1 MPLFTYLH
9 RHGVRPGNFLNLS
22 PSGRDTAGSAGR
34 SRTIPL
40 TLGNRANPAPLFDPA
55 LRFHLR
61 QRLLT
66 LPYRAFLQTVVR
78 LLSAQG
84 YQAVAPVRRTHSDG
98 RHAGGWDLEARYA
111 ADGTSPRLCVARVKQ
126 FGVQAVDLRH
136 VDELRGAALR
146 AGAHEALLIT
156 LSGFSKPARQSA
168 HSVSTPVR
176 LVDGEALLDDLLMQ
190 EIGVRPATGIRKTES
205 SSIGAWEVD
214 NTYFGPLERRFA
226 TQGATENEGD
236 WSNAAVQPS
245 GGSLAGGMNRTK
257 PSADSAPPARPTRT
271 ALGLRGEP
279 VHAVRVTITVTRSRN
294 DPSKAR

>member
-1 MPLFTYLH
+1 MLLFTHLR
-9 RHGVRPGNFLNLS
+9 RHGVRSGNFPNLS

-40 TLGNRANPAPLFDPA
+40 TLGSRADPAPLFDPA

-84 YQAVAPVRRTHSDG
+84 YQAVAPAGRTHSDG
-98 RHAGGWDLEARYA
+98 RHAGGWDLEARCA
-111 ADGTSPRLCVARVKQ
+111 ADETSPRLCVARVKQ
-126 FGVQAVDLRH
+126 FGTQSVDLRH
-136 VDELRGAALR
+136 VDELRGAAVR
-146 AGAHEALLIT
+146 ARAHEALLIT

-168 HSVSTPVR
+168 LSVPTPVR
-176 LVDGEALLDDLLMQ
+176 LVDGEALLNDLLMQ
-190 EIGVRPATGIRKTES
+190 EIGVRPAAGSRKIEN

-214 NTYFGPLERRFA
+214 DTYFGPLERRFA
-226 TQGATENEGD
+226 KQGATENEGD
-236 WSNAAVQPS
+236 WSNAAVRPS

-257 PSADSAPPARPTRT
+257 PSAASAPPIRPTRT
-271 ALGLRGEP
+271 ALGPMEEP
-279 VHAVRVTITVTRSRN
+279 IHAVRVTITVTRSRN